1 MTVFDYVFL
10 CVLGLS
16 VLLGFWRGL
25 VVEVFALLAWV
36 LAVVAAR
43 LFGGMLVPHLAA
55 WVSPVWLQWV
65 VAWVA
70 IVVVVLILLALLRML
85 LRELLAAVGLSLADR
100 CLGACFGVLRALVLA
115 ILVVGAA
122 GMTSLPREP
131 WWREAQFSAPLE
143 TVVLAVRPWLPPELA
158 GRIKYR

>member
-10 CVLGLS
+10 GILGLS

-36 LAVVAAR
+36 LAVLAAR
-43 LFGGMLVPHLAA
+43 MFGGALAPYFAAWITAPWLQMVAA
-55 WVSPVWLQWV
+55 WVV
-65 VAWVA
+65 
-70 IVVVVLILLALLRML
+70 IVVLVLVVLALLRML

-115 ILVVGAA
+115 ILVVGVA

-131 WWREAQFSAPLE
+131 WWREAQLSAPLE
-143 TVVLAVRPWLPPELA
+143 TVVLAVRPWLPPEFA